1 MRSVLILLLFIQR
14 MGHAQDFNAILDAYP
29 NFDGV
34 VGVAAGN
41 KIEFIGAKGIADR
54 QHNVKITPQTKFKIC
69 SITKTFAAVLVLQ
82 LVEQG
87 KLDLNATIGQYLP
100 WYTGEGRDK
109 VTLHHLL
116 TYSAGIP
123 NCEGD
128 LGLGVYQREISTDD
142 FIKTYCSGKLAT
154 EPGSQFNYDN
164 GAYIILGRIIEAVTG
179 KDFRQYLHKQIL
191 EPIGMRNTDMLADM
205 NIIFGLASSYWQSEY
220 EPGQFFKDPPYFIEN
235 YGAAAAMYSTVEDLL
250 KFDEA
255 LFAGKLLQKKT
266 LDLML
271 TPYAELYGVAYGFW
285 VYDFELDGKKYR
297 AADRQGSIWG
307 SNAAWLH
314 LIDAQKTVVILSNT
328 NVSDLGEIR
337 NKLLGVSLKKK

>member
-1 MRSVLILLLFIQR
+1 MRNLLIFMLFLQQLAI
-14 MGHAQDFNAILDAYP
+14 AQDFNFILNAYP
-29 NFDGV
+29 DFDGV
-34 VGVAAGN
+34 VGVSTGN
-41 KIEFIGAKGIADR
+41 NIDFIGAKGIADR

-69 SITKTFAAVLVLQ
+69 SITKTFTAVLVLQ

-87 KLDLNATIGQYLP
+87 KLDLNATIGKYLP

-116 TYSAGIP
+116 TYSSGIP

-164 GAYIILGRIIEAVTG
+164 GAYIILGRIIEVVTG
-179 KDFRQYLHKQIL
+179 KSYQENLHEKIL
-191 EPIGMRNTDMLADM
+191 RPTALINTDFLSDFQ
-205 NIIFGLASSYWQSEY
+205 IVEGLASSYWMDDST
-220 EPGQFFKDPPYFIEN
+220 KVLKNDPAYFTQN

-250 KFDEA
+250 KLNEA
-255 LFAGKLLQKKT
+255 LFSGKLLQKKT

-271 TPYAELYGVAYGFW
+271 TPYPELYGVAYGFW
-285 VYDFELDGKKYR
+285 VYDLEINEKKYR

-314 LIDAQKTVVILSNT
+314 LIEEQKTVIILSNT